1 MKIVEV
7 GAFEAKNKLS
17 SLLDKVEQGQRIAI
31 TRRGKCVALL
41 VDPAQFSQKVDE
53 LKPDD
58 LIERLTAIRKRTQRP
73 GSSLKDLVNEGRRV

>member
-17 SLLDKVEQGQRIAI
+17 SLLDKVEQGQRVAI

-41 VDPAQFSQKVDE
+41 VDPSQFSQKVDE
-53 LKPDD
+53 MKPDD
-58 LIERLTAIRKRTQRP
+58 LIERLAAIRKRTQNP
-73 GSSLKDLVNEGRRV
+73 GCSLKDLVNEGHRV